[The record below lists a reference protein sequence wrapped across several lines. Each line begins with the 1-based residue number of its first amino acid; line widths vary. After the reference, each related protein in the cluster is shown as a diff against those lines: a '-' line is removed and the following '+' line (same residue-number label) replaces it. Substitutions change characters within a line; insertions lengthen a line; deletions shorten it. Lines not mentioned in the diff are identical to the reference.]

1 MYIWIPIT
9 ILAAIMQTT
18 RTSLQK
24 SLKVNLSSQSITWIR
39 YLFGLPIVVVYIL
52 ILGFIGLDFPV
63 INRMFIIYSLIAGFF
78 QILGTILLVSLFS
91 HRNFAVSTAYA
102 KTEAI
107 QVVIIGTIL
116 FDQHISFTSTIAIL
130 IGVLGVILI
139 SLVQDNVSWYSL
151 FIGLRHKYVL
161 IGICCV
167 ASFSIDALLIREAI
181 LILEISSPVMGAA
194 TSLLA
199 IVIINLIMLGG
210 WILITEKDAFRSI
223 YSYRNKSAL
232 VGLTSALGSIAW
244 FSAFAL
250 TEVAYVKAVGQIEV
264 IFSIL
269 VTQKLFK
276 EGMNRLELLA
286 VFLIGISILVLV
298 YSTNQT

>member
-9 ILAAIMQTT
+9 ILAAMMQTT

-24 SLKVNLSSQSITWIR
+24 SLKGNLSSQSITWIR
-39 YLFGLPIVVVYIL
+39 YLFGLPIVLVYML
-52 ILGFIGLDFPV
+52 ILGTMGLDFPG
-63 INRMFIIYSLIAGFF
+63 INRMFIIYSLVAGFF
-78 QILGTILLVSLFS
+78 QILGTMLLVSLFS

-116 FDQHISFTSTIAIL
+116 FDQYISFISTIAIL

-139 SLVQDNVSWYSL
+139 SLVQDNINWYSL
-151 FIGLRHKYVL
+151 FTGLKHKYVM
-161 IGICCV
+161 IGICCG
-167 ASFSIDALLIREAI
+167 ASFSIDALFIREAI
-181 LILEISSPVMGAA
+181 LVLEIPSPIMGAA
-194 TSLLA
+194 STLMA
-199 IVIINLIMLGG
+199 IVIINLVALGF
-210 WILITEKDAFRSI
+210 WILITEKDAFHSI
-223 YSYRNKSAL
+223 YLYRGRSAL
-232 VGLTSALGSIAW
+232 VGITSALGSIAW

-250 TEVAYVKAVGQIEV
+250 TEVAYVKAVGQLEV

-276 EGMNRLELLA
+276 EGMNRIEMLA
-286 VFLIGISILVLV
+286 VFLIGISILILI
-298 YSTNQT
+298 YSTSQI